1 MTGPAISPAT
11 APQLKLFTHQQL
23 FPADA
28 SYNLSGLYRVT
39 GEVDVPRLRLALGRL
54 ARGIRALNTRFEA
67 RDGAVQAVHH
77 EPEDDLDTL
86 VPFTASTG
94 SARDLLAH
102 DLAARSDTPI
112 PPDARQYDFRVHRD
126 DEGVH
131 VTLLFSHLV
140 QDGYSFFNF
149 VAELERLYA
158 DPAAELSPAAQD
170 DPATL
175 VRAAAP
181 GPDTLEYFAARL
193 GRLTTLGDDR
203 LQGRRTSTGALLG
216 EERSLEIDPELGEL
230 IRSRTRE
237 LGCTPFAFFLAAY
250 LVTYARV
257 TGGREL
263 VTGVPLA
270 NRRGLRQRQAFGY
283 FVNTLPLV
291 VDLTEHATFQ
301 ELCRAVQSASVG
313 MLRHQGFDLGAH
325 ARRVAP
331 GLAGGLLA
339 PDNTFTYYKEPLR
352 FRLAGCTVESV
363 PLPRRLVKYPLS
375 MNVEDSGTAFVLNAE
390 CSDEQWLT
398 DPIGVMRNVLTLVAQ
413 DPERRIEDIPA
424 LTPDA
429 ERELRALVNPDT
441 DRPPFEVPPSLAAWF
456 ERTARAEPDRVAV
469 SDGARQITYAE
480 LDARARQ
487 VARRLTAATPATHV
501 GIAMRRGIDLI
512 TVVLGTL
519 KARKAY
525 VPLDPNSPVSRITS
539 ILESFPDGLPVVV
552 DDAMRRP
559 APPGHLLDAAALLAP
574 QADAAADAAAGDA
587 AAGDAAADGDDPD
600 ACAYVIFT
608 SGSTGRPKGVQVTHR
623 NVMRLMRSCEDLFG
637 FGPHDTWSLFHS
649 YAFDFSV
656 WEIFGALLYGGRLA
670 IVGEDC
676 AKSPDQFREFLI
688 RERVT
693 VLNQT
698 PSAFGQLT
706 KVLGPGDGE
715 RLAVRRVVFGG
726 ESLRYASLGAWYEV
740 MGERARLVNM
750 YGITETTVHVTFHPI
765 TAADARTETRSA
777 IGRPLADLTV
787 TVVDTDGNVCPP
799 GVPGEMLVGGAGVTP
814 GYLGMPELTA
824 ERFPVLGGERFYRS
838 GDLGV
843 VRPDGTLVH
852 LGRIDT
858 QVQLRGFRI
867 ELGEIETALLQVDG
881 VHECTVRLDERDAEH
896 PQLVAFAAGAALPET
911 GEIRRMLRERLP
923 AYMVPAR
930 IVRTTALP
938 LTINGKV
945 DGAALP
951 WPRVSGTGEEPAAGT
966 AGGGTGTEEA
976 VGTVWT
982 RVLPGVGF
990 GPQDNFFDIGGS
1002 SMHVVEVH
1010 RLLQEHLA
1018 VPGLEMIELYTHT
1031 TVRRLAAHIDA
1042 VRGAS
1047 DE

>member
-39 GEVDVPRLRLALGRL
+39 GEVDVPRLRGALGRL

-67 RDGAVQAVHH
+67 RDGAVHAVHH

-86 VPFTASTG
+86 VPLTASTG
-94 SARDLLAH
+94 SARDLLAQ
-102 DLAARSDTPI
+102 DLARRSDTPI
-112 PPDARQYDFRVHRD
+112 PPDARQYDFRVHQD
-126 DEGVH
+126 DEGIH

-140 QDGYSFFNF
+140 NDGYSFFNF

-158 DPAAELSPAAQD
+158 DPTAELSPAAQD
-170 DPATL
+170 DPAAL

-181 GPDTLEYFAARL
+181 GADTLEYFADRL

-203 LQGRRTSTGALLG
+203 LKGRRTPTGALLG

-291 VDLTEHATFQ
+291 VDLTEHGTFQ

-325 ARRVAP
+325 ARRIAP
-331 GLAGGLLA
+331 GLSGGLLA

-390 CSDEQWLT
+390 CSDEQWRT
-398 DPIGVMRNVLTLVAQ
+398 DPMGVMRNVLALVAE
-413 DPERRIEDIPA
+413 DPKRRIEEIPA
-424 LTPDA
+424 LAADA

-441 DRPPFEVPPSLAAWF
+441 DRAPFEVPSSLTAWF

-469 SDGARQITYAE
+469 VDGARQVTYAE
-480 LDARARQ
+480 LDARARR

-501 GIAMRRGIDLI
+501 GISMRRGIDLI

-525 VPLDPNSPVSRITS
+525 VPLDPGSPNSRITS
-539 ILESFPDGLPVVV
+539 ILESFPDGLPTVV
-552 DDAMRRP
+552 DDAAGTATP
-559 APPGHLLDAAALLAP
+559 AGNLLDAATLLAP
-574 QADAAADAAAGDA
+574 DTADDPREEVEPQTAE
-587 AAGDAAADGDDPD
+587 DPD

-623 NVMRLMRSCEDLFG
+623 NVMRLMRSCEDLFA

-670 IVGEDC
+670 IVPQDC
-676 AKSPDQFREFLI
+676 AKSPDQFREFLV
-688 RERVT
+688 REQVT

-706 KVLGPGDGE
+706 KVLRPGDGE
-715 RLAVRRVVFGG
+715 RLAVRHVVFGG
-726 ESLRYASLGAWYEV
+726 ESLRYASLNGWYEV

-765 TAADARTETRSA
+765 TAADARTETQSA

-867 ELGEIETALLQVDG
+867 ELGEIETALLSVDG
-881 VHECTVRLDERDAEH
+881 VHECTVRLDERDVEH
-896 PQLVAFAAGAALPET
+896 PQLVAFAAGADLPET
-911 GEIRRMLRERLP
+911 GEIRRTLRERLP

-930 IVRTTALP
+930 IVRTAALP

-951 WPRVSGTGEEPAAGT
+951 WPQASATGGEPAARDGAGDVT
-966 AGGGTGTEEA
+966 GGGSGTEDA
-976 VGTVWT
+976 VRAVWS

-990 GPQDNFFDIGGS
+990 GPSDNFFDIGGS

-1010 RLLQEHLA
+1010 RLLQEQLA